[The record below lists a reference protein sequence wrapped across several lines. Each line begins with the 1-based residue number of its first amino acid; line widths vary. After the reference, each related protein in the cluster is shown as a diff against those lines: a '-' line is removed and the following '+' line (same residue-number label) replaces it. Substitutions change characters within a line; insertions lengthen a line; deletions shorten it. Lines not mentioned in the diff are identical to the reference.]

1 MNMIEVHT
9 NQHLFKQTI
18 SGNVF
23 QMIVYSFPILEFA
36 STDSG
41 TYLSVGR

>member
-1 MNMIEVHT
+1 MIEVHT
-9 NQHLFKQTI
+9 NQYLFNQTI

-23 QMIVYSFPILEFA
+23 QMPVYGFPVLEFA